1 MRLRTITALIFTLA
15 AGVVLAQA
23 YKWTDEDGIVHYS
36 DRPQEGAERV
46 QLVSDGR
53 RPRPAPPPAARADTG
68 AADEAAEET
77 PAFRYESL
85 TIGAPLAEETLWNI
99 EGVLSVTLNVQPAL
113 QSDHRIRVYFDG
125 TPRMVTRT
133 SFEIEEVWRGVHN
146 IQAEIIDAS
155 GTMMIRSMPNRFYVQ
170 QNTITRRPAN

>member
-36 DRPQEGAERV
+36 DRPQEGAEWV

-53 RPRPAPPPAARADTG
+53 RPRPAPPPTARADTG

-85 TIGAPLAEETLWNI
+85 TIGEPLAEETLWNI